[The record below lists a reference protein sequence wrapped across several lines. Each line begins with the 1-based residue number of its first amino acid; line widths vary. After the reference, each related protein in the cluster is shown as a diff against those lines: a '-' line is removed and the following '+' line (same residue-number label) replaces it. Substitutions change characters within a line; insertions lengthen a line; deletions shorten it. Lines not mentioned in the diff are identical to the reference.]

1 MKRLSKMFSVL
12 AVVAIVCLPLS
23 AHALEKQPQLKGEV
37 VMKAGTKV
45 DMFFGVM
52 EEAKK
57 QICIGDVI
65 PVFREQPY
73 SRSLK
78 VKAVGKVKVLGVAGE
93 HHFEG
98 EVVEGEVKA
107 GDIAKKETGAYVCLI
122 QPIKKK

>member
-1 MKRLSKMFSVL
+1 MKKLAKIFSVL
-12 AVVAIVCLPLS
+12 AIVAVVCLPLFT
-23 AHALEKQPQLKGEV
+23 HALEKQPQVKGEV

-45 DMFFGVM
+45 HMFFGVM

-65 PVFREQPY
+65 PVFRELPY

-78 VKAVGKVKVLGVAGE
+78 VKAVGKVKVLGLAGE
-93 HHFEG
+93 NYFEG